1 MGDRVNR
8 LILGLI
14 LISGTA
20 QAATILQTKAKSAI
34 VQVSDSEVNDLQL
47 APGQNIQFTSNGA
60 TVQASIVKVIKNKIL
75 IKSDTD
81 LTGQQNANVDISI
94 PLGAPAA
101 QAAAPQEPMGG
112 STRKVVTKDRA
123 FVNKS
128 AMPKKP
134 WIAGVNVKY
143 VNGSSK
149 VKFSSTNL
157 GVTTEQSFSFP
168 VTGFDLSGVGFYYF
182 GQWGAGAEVEY
193 ATLKGSDSGNTA
205 TITQMQ
211 LNALGEYK
219 INSKITAG
227 ASITLASNYKASDS
241 QGNDS
246 SLNGMLGFGVF
257 GTYQVTP
264 KIRALLEYKSMN
276 YKLDSNSVTTTDIR
290 IGAGYYF

>member
-1 MGDRVNR
+1 MNR
-8 LILGLI
+8 LLIGLL

-47 APGQNIQFTSNGA
+47 SAGQSIQFSAGGA
-60 TVQASIVKVIKNKIL
+60 TIQASIVKLIKNKIL

-94 PLGAPAA
+94 PLGSPTA
-101 QAAAPQEPMGG
+101 QAAAPQQQAGVAP
-112 STRKVVTKDRA
+112 RKVVMKDRA

-128 AMPKKP
+128 TMSKKP
-134 WIAGVNVKY
+134 WMAGVNVKY

-149 VKFSSTNL
+149 IKFSQAVGTATIETSY
-157 GVTTEQSFSFP
+157 SFP

-182 GQWGAGAEVEY
+182 GPWGAGAEVEY

-219 INSKITAG
+219 INPKITAG
-227 ASITLASNYKASDS
+227 ASLTIASNYKASDS
-241 QGNDS
+241 VGNDS

-264 KIRALLEYKSMN
+264 NIRALVEYKTMN
-276 YKLDSNSVTTTDIR
+276 YKLDSNTVSTSDIR